1 MSYIII
7 AYYLTIKI
15 NKGEAQE
22 EDKGVC
28 ALTFFF
34 SFLERLKFIAG
45 FGLTQNV
52 PTSKQL

>member
-22 EDKGVC
+22 EDKGIC
-28 ALTFFF
+28 AFTFFF